1 MGTRTA
7 RQGETP
13 LENISV
19 DIRSLKKLDLKES
32 LLEWLQKERQQNI
45 SYQLY
50 INWVDHLMT
59 VIKERV
65 QTSFSLS
72 SLYLTVVWLR

>member
-1 MGTRTA
+1 MNMGTRTA

-32 LLEWLQKERQQNI
+32 LLE
-45 SYQLY
+45 
-50 INWVDHLMT
+50 
-59 VIKERV
+59 
-65 QTSFSLS
+65 
-72 SLYLTVVWLR
+72 

>member
-32 LLEWLQKERQQNI
+32 LLERLQKERQQNI

-65 QTSFSLS
+65 QTSFSLF

>member
-32 LLEWLQKERQQNI
+32 LLERLQKERQQNI